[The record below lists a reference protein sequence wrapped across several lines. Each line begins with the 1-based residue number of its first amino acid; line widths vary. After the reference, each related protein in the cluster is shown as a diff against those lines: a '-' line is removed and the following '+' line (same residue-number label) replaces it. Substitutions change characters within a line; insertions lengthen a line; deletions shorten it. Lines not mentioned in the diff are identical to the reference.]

1 MNKERELAREQA
13 LLYQYYLYESTQE
26 EEEIR
31 HSNSSSLD
39 KLNELRSK
47 LTANTEQLKAMEEQ
61 RKKVNEEYEAINKEL
76 QHCKDEYDAYE
87 RKDIQYHENM
97 KAQKANLKRLRG
109 KCKTN
114 EEEKETKE
122 KSVVTMEANLK
133 RCCCC
138 DGEERETGRGIV
150 SSINE
155 V

>member
-1 MNKERELAREQA
+1 
-13 LLYQYYLYESTQE
+13 
-26 EEEIR
+26 
-31 HSNSSSLD
+31 
-39 KLNELRSK
+39 
-47 LTANTEQLKAMEEQ
+47 MEEQ

-122 KSVVTMEANLK
+122 KSVVTMEANLTRLERDVVVVMEK
-133 RCCCC
+133 KEKLEEELSQVLTKYKEEINRLKERRTEIEVW
-138 DGEERETGRGIV
+138 DGW
-150 SSINE
+150 
-155 V
+155 